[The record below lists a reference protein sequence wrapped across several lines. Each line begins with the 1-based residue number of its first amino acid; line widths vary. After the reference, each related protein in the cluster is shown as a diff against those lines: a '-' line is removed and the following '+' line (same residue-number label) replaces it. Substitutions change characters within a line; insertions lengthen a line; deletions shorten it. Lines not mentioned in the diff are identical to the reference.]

1 MKNEFKP
8 KSNLSFNDH
17 CAVIINL
24 KNTERGVLKY
34 EKRSAG
40 IGWLYIIL
48 GSSRDVVHAFNSCND
63 CGSIVDHSIFD
74 IRI

>member
-1 MKNEFKP
+1 MDLNP
-8 KSNLSFNDH
+8 KRNLLFNDH
-17 CAVIINL
+17 YAVIINL

-34 EKRSAG
+34 EKKLAG

-48 GSSRDVVHAFNSCND
+48 GSCGDVIHAFNSCND
-63 CGSIVDHSIFD
+63 CGSIADHSIFD